1 MRSRNLFQ
9 HPVKCPQGHRQ
20 ISWIATENVAHCW
33 LCDKD
38 YPLSDCFGTPTTYSC
53 SEHELEIR
61 ESLKIEAGEME
72 KASLD
77 SQENWE
83 KQSTGK

>member
-1 MRSRNLFQ
+1 MRSRSLFQ
-9 HPVKCPQGHRQ
+9 HPLKCPQGHRQ
-20 ISWIATENVAHCW
+20 ISWFAAEEVAHCW

-38 YPLSDCFGTPTTYSC
+38 YPLSDCFGTPTTS
-53 SEHELEIR
+53 SPPVQQHELP

-77 SQENWE
+77 RQENWA
-83 KQSTGK
+83 KQSTEK